1 MLRRD
6 VLRYAGAGGG
16 SALLSGPLSHLAWA
30 DAALDPKACFAV
42 RRRAKDLRME
52 DEARSLQGRGSQ
64 LLRKQRLRAGAW
76 LIMLTLQSTLSV
88 AQIAQGGK
96 DIILGLLIL
105 GTIVAYGRRDVARA

>member
-1 MLRRD
+1 MPPSTRRR
-6 VLRYAGAGGG
+6 V
-16 SALLSGPLSHLAWA
+16 SPF
-30 DAALDPKACFAV
+30 DAAQKTFEWKTKPGPYKVAV
-42 RRRAKDLRME
+42 ANSFVSNDW
-52 DEARSLQGRGSQ
+52 
-64 LLRKQRLRAGAW
+64 RAGAW